1 MSKLPLL
8 LLAAVPLFA
17 QLESHT
23 LTISASRSIN
33 LQPDQVVFGLTVSSP
48 ASAGL
53 DQIVSALA
61 GVGIT
66 SANLTGVNNYSAPQ
80 TLQWNFTLAAPLSNL
95 SATIGSLTKLQQT
108 IALNNSGLTLTF
120 TVEGTQVSQQLQQSQ
135 SCSNADLIT
144 DATAQAQ
151 KLAAAAGLTL
161 GPVRQLSNAPSLES
175 SGPGYIV
182 PVVAQRLGGF
192 LEVGGFSTFFLGGAP
207 SPVTCSLLVTFQL
220 LP

>member
-8 LLAAVPLFA
+8 LLAAAPLFA

-23 LTISASRSIN
+23 LTISATRSIN
-33 LQPDQVVFGLTVSSP
+33 LQPDQVVFGLTVSSAAT
-48 ASAGL
+48 ASL
-53 DQIVSALA
+53 DQIVSAL
-61 GVGIT
+61 GGLGIT
-66 SANLTGVNNYSAPQ
+66 SANLTGVNNYSAP
-80 TLQWNFTLAAPLSNL
+80 TTFQWSFTLAAPLSNL

-108 IALNNSGLTLTF
+108 IAQNNSGLTLTF

-161 GPVRQLSNAPSLES
+161 GTILRLSNLPAAQT
-175 SGPGYIV
+175 YAV
-182 PVVAQRLGGF
+182 PVNVAQVGSF
-192 LEVGGFSTFFLGGAP
+192 VSGGFSEFLLGYVP
-207 SPVTCSLLVTFQL
+207 SPVTCSLLVKFQL